1 MRWIFLFLLV
11 AMTTIGCAANCQ
23 KVQQELNTC
32 QVTLSDQDFI
42 IKKQESTL
50 RQNDQKIAEQKETI
64 EKMGTDIAELNRQ
77 LNISSNEK
85 GRNNE
90 RIKDIASSVRD
101 FIKQQMKDNRNF
113 LTGIALEDFIGNEL
127 IEREHSGEKNVL
139 VVNVSHPIPSGGQI
153 NGVGGYFTGP
163 ADIVIKLLRPSGNDY
178 IVIYDKQVQVD
189 AEAPGKKHIDFDS
202 PFIVKKGDVIAYYF
216 PGPVNVP
223 YDSNIGTNTYSK
235 MNSDKFGHGDRVA
248 AEDIWHTDQIKRKYS
263 LNYYGI
269 FYTRVDSE

>member
-1 MRWIFLFLLV
+1 MKWIFLFSLV

-23 KVQQELNTC
+23 NIQQQLDSC
-32 QVTLSDQDFI
+32 QATLTDNDFVI
-42 IKKQESTL
+42 NKQESTL
-50 RQNDQKIAEQKETI
+50 RQKDQKIAEQNETI
-64 EKMGTDIAELNRQ
+64 KKMGTDIAELNRR

-90 RIKDIASSVRD
+90 RIRNIASSVREY
-101 FIKQQMKDNRNF
+101 IKQQMKNNRNF

-127 IEREHSGEKNVL
+127 IERAHSGDEKML
-139 VVNVSHPIPSGGQI
+139 IVNMAHPIPSGGQI
-153 NGVGGYFTGP
+153 NGVGGYFTDA
-163 ADIVIKLLRPSGNDY
+163 ADIVIKLLRPVGNDY
-178 IVIYDKQVQVD
+178 IVIYDKQVRVD
-189 AEAPGKKHIDFDS
+189 AAAPDEKYIDFDS

-223 YDSNIGTNTYSK
+223 YDSDIGTNTYSPIR
-235 MNSDKFGHGDRVA
+235 SDKYAHGDRIA